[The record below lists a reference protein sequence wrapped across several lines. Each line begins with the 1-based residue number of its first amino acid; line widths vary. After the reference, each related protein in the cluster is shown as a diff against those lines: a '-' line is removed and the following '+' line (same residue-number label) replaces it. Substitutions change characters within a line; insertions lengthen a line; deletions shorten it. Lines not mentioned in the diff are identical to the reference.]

1 MTSKMLAKYLGSIEL
16 MYKTSFMNNIQ
27 ICRSACVFLNKGLLC
42 SLSLSFTQLF
52 LSLHKFS
59 IPRGVRIFPY
69 TQVIE
74 LRQGKNND

>member
-42 SLSLSFTQLF
+42 SLSLSHNCFLVFTNSPFQ
-52 LSLHKFS
+52 
-59 IPRGVRIFPY
+59 
-69 TQVIE
+69 E
-74 LRQGKNND
+74 A

>member
-42 SLSLSFTQLF
+42 SLSLFHTTVS
-52 LSLHKFS
+52 
-59 IPRGVRIFPY
+59 
-69 TQVIE
+69 
-74 LRQGKNND
+74 

>member
-42 SLSLSFTQLF
+42 SLSLSLSHNCFLVFTNSPFQ
-52 LSLHKFS
+52 
-59 IPRGVRIFPY
+59 
-69 TQVIE
+69 E
-74 LRQGKNND
+74 A